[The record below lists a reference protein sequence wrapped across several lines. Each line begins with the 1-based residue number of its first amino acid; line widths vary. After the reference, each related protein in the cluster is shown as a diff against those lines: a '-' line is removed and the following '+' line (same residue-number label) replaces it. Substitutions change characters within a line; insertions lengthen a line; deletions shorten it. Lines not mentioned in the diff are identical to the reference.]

1 MTASRRRL
9 QSPQEADG
17 FGSLFLSQQG
27 AMAAVSVD
35 AEQLELDEL
44 HKLLFSGQR
53 SARGST
59 VPVGLFVKYEVSIEN
74 RNKAEQARKEREHR
88 DQIRMEKA
96 KAQYQETQDRR
107 NKVRG
112 KNAGAMRELN
122 ERNLEQGQQIRAHKQ
137 AWEEIR
143 QRDRQKFLEENKLKC
158 EKGRAND
165 ARLDALEEA
174 TDEAERREATA
185 ARQNR
190 MVAAQTFK
198 VNLIQAKKD
207 RVAIVRE
214 GQRAFSSRLAEVG
227 QANAEAVKECRL
239 AYLKGEEQK
248 KRDEAQRLRKVAQSR
263 ARIVESHAAC
273 ARAKEE
279 MLLKKQIEVQQID
292 RMAEIT
298 IAAAKSDLLRQNQ
311 MKRQEQFASRYV
323 TQTAAASFDSSTFR
337 HYYMMDKD
345 AEKAIAQ
352 ANARLFHSVKTMKSR
367 TDDFI
372 GDDEAGLARAKARE
386 ASEARRKALAL
397 KIAKQ
402 NQELQER
409 LALVKAVTDTD
420 VTDDDGGA
428 VQAASEKAAAD
439 SKARRKAEAEK
450 IAKHAADMKAKI
462 KNTAARTD
470 DDLTDEAVF
479 DAGKQMAADLESK
492 KGAKA
497 EALSKAN
504 AAQKERLSK
513 VAAVTDDDISDEK
526 AWEARTKL
534 GDESE
539 ERREA
544 EAKKLAEEN
553 AEYRALIEG
562 ATAKV
567 DDDITDEP
575 AGMARKVA

>member
-1 MTASRRRL
+1 MERVLGESTVHPWTMA
-9 QSPQEADG
+9 
-17 FGSLFLSQQG
+17 QQG
-27 AMAAVSVD
+27 AKWRACHDYSVGTNRRAASAPFALPTVWDVRP
-35 AEQLELDEL
+35 
-44 HKLLFSGQR
+44 LLKPSSRFAKYDLRDGFYL
-53 SARGST
+53 
-59 VPVGLFVKYEVSIEN
+59 VPVHPDSRHRLVMRHPGTGRLMWCSRLPFGYLDSPRLFCSVTESLA
-74 RNKAEQARKEREHR
+74 AEF
-88 DQIRMEKA
+88 
-96 KAQYQETQDRR
+96 RR
-107 NKVRG
+107 
-112 KNAGAMRELN
+112 
-122 ERNLEQGQQIRAHKQ
+122 
-137 AWEEIR
+137 
-143 QRDRQKFLEENKLKC
+143 
-158 EKGRAND
+158 
-165 ARLDALEEA
+165 
-174 TDEAERREATA
+174 
-185 ARQNR
+185 
-190 MVAAQTFK
+190 
-198 VNLIQAKKD
+198 
-207 RVAIVRE
+207 RVAGMGIYCIV
-214 GQRAFSSRLAEVG
+214 FV
-227 QANAEAVKECRL
+227 
-239 AYLKGEEQK
+239 
-248 KRDEAQRLRKVAQSR
+248 
-263 ARIVESHAAC
+263 
-273 ARAKEE
+273 
-279 MLLKKQIEVQQID
+279 
-292 RMAEIT
+292 
-298 IAAAKSDLLRQNQ
+298 
-311 MKRQEQFASRYV
+311 
-323 TQTAAASFDSSTFR
+323 
-337 HYYMMDKD
+337 
-345 AEKAIAQ
+345 
-352 ANARLFHSVKTMKSR
+352 
-367 TDDFI
+367 DDWLVI

-479 DAGKQMAADLESK
+479 DAGKQMAADLEAK

-526 AWEARTKL
+526 AWEARAKL